1 MIRVE
6 LLLARRFA
14 ISLRKEP
21 FTFFTTIVT
30 TASIALG
37 YSAIVIALS
46 ILNGYTETITQT
58 ATRFTSDVVV
68 RSQLAVD
75 FEDPS
80 TLMAEIRSMKFVH
93 DVSQILERE
102 SLIKHKGEL
111 DGIMINGMPE
121 ARYDALRDVITDS
134 VPLRPLSHGIV
145 LGVGAARMLR
155 TKLGDTVTLI
165 LQKQSSNL
173 PSVKRL
179 VVVGLFQSGMAM
191 QDDNLAVVAIDTLR
205 SYSGAGAK
213 AATALLI
220 KGESSESAEDV
231 VKNLRSV
238 YSNTIYSATYKEVF
252 QGVWGWIEMQRK
264 PIPIVLGLI
273 SMVAVV
279 SMISALLLTIV
290 QKTKSIAILVTLGM
304 SARRIG
310 VIILTRAVVSAS
322 IGVTI
327 GYAIACT
334 FAYGQQSYS
343 WIRLD
348 SSLYYVSAL
357 PVTFDIGTSI
367 LVGLTIIALTVLVA
381 CLPMVIARKITP
393 ARALRF
399 S

>member
-1 MIRVE
+1 
-6 LLLARRFA
+6 
-14 ISLRKEP
+14 
-21 FTFFTTIVT
+21 
-30 TASIALG
+30 
-37 YSAIVIALS
+37 
-46 ILNGYTETITQT
+46 
-58 ATRFTSDVVV
+58 
-68 RSQLAVD
+68 
-75 FEDPS
+75 

-367 LVGLTIIALTVLVA
+367 QVGLTIIALTVLVA
-381 CLPMVIARKITP
+381 SLPMVIARKITP